1 MGGIG
6 CLVFRYKAGTLVLRP
21 LRDGYYLVIS
31 LAPEASLGRGIH
43 FSTEIGDGLNAE
55 L

>member
-1 MGGIG
+1 M
-6 CLVFRYKAGTLVLRP
+6 LLRP

-31 LAPEASLGRGIH
+31 LSPEA
-43 FSTEIGDGLNAE
+43 GLAQAIRHSGTTQEDLDKE